1 MRYFEEI
8 PTVDYPYVGKII
20 GTDDFKLTTINTVD
34 MMIRFRIRD
43 SVLRSPLSHYVYEWK
58 DNDRPDIVARNYY
71 GNANLAW
78 LVMMSAMRF
87 DALYDFPLSSDQ
99 FDDYI
104 KSRYGS
110 LLIADSTV
118 HHYEDGE
125 GDVID
130 ETTYTASSDPKKS
143 AISILKYEDIANE
156 SKRSVKLLSR
166 KYLADILNEYEN
178 MLKKIKEARELL
190 TSKQVLE
197 G

>member
-8 PTVDYPYVGKII
+8 PTVDYPYVGKIT
-20 GTDDFKLTTINTVD
+20 GTDDFKITTINTVD
-34 MMIRFRIRD
+34 MMIRFRIKD

-87 DALYDFPLSSDQ
+87 DALYDFPLPSDQ
-99 FDDYI
+99 FVDYI
-104 KSRYGS
+104 ESRYVS
-110 LLIADSTV
+110 LSAAASTI
-118 HHYEDGE
+118 HHYEDGD

-130 ETTYTASSDPKKS
+130 ETTYTASPDPKKTS
-143 AISILKYEDIANE
+143 ISVLKYEDDANE

-166 KYLADILNEYEN
+166 KYLPDVLNEYEN
-178 MLKKIKEARELL
+178 MLKKIKEAREIL